1 MNLSKTN
8 KFRQTAMA
16 AVTIV
21 FLLATLHACGS
32 KSKTAENDTSQT
44 NTDTVSKR
52 DEFLYVWVDNLRA
65 RKAPGKDGEILVE
78 LRSGERLVYMDE
90 NSSFTETVEL
100 RGHKYTEPWLK
111 VKLPDGRIGWVFG
124 GAVTSDKKQVDL
136 AEYAIIPGDRV
147 GRIKFSFTKKDI
159 IAAYGQKNVKEGEVY
174 VGEGQSVKGLLVY
187 PDTENALEIIFNE
200 RGTVDVI
207 FIREEGSRWTTE
219 EGIKNGISLKEARDI
234 NGDDI
239 QFSGFD
245 WDYGGRT
252 LGYGKGKL
260 AKYGFRLNMEFQP
273 TKPNNTGK
281 FQGDQEYST
290 KDEDIW
296 KLAPV
301 TQQLILSSGRYD

>member
-1 MNLSKTN
+1 
-8 KFRQTAMA
+8 MA

>member
-1 MNLSKTN
+1 
-8 KFRQTAMA
+8 MA
-16 AVTIV
+16 VLTIV
-21 FLLATLHACGS
+21 FLLATLQACGS
-32 KSKTAENDTSQT
+32 KSKTAENDNKTVT
-44 NTDTVSKR
+44 EDTVKQR

-65 RKAPGKDGEILVE
+65 RKTPGKDGEILVE

-90 NSSFTETVEL
+90 KSSFTETVEL

-124 GAVTSDKKQVDL
+124 GAVTNDKKQVDF
-136 AEYAIIPGDRV
+136 AEFAIIPGDRV

-159 IAAYGQKNVKEGEVY
+159 VAAYGQKNVKEADVY
-174 VGEGQSVKGLLVY
+174 IGEGQSVKGLLVF

-200 RGTVDVI
+200 LGTVDVI
-207 FIREEGSRWTTE
+207 FIREEGSRWATE
-219 EGIKNGISLKEARDI
+219 EGIKNGMSLKEVRDI
-234 NGDDI
+234 NGDEI

-260 AKYGFRLNMEFQP
+260 AAYGFLLNIEFQP
-273 TKPNNTGK
+273 AKPNHTGK

-290 KDEDIW
+290 KDGDIW

-301 TQQLILSSGRYD
+301 AQQLILSSGRYD